1 MPKGQ
6 LTINKKDA
14 YTEWGLSMDSS
25 ALSAL
30 MTPAPIK
37 SLIEND
43 SRLEHGREM
52 ITSYTK
58 TDSEGAKIEVNTVK
72 MGARDVTV
80 TFNITAKSE
89 AEFLQRYY
97 NFCSELERGK
107 LDISTSFLPNV
118 VFHMV
123 YVSCSQFSEF
133 VLGIGK
139 FTLKLTEPNPKK
151 RD

>member
-43 SRLEHGREM
+43 SRLEHGKEV

-58 TDSEGAKIEVNTVK
+58 TDSDGAKTEVNIVK
-72 MGARDVTV
+72 VDARDVT
-80 TFNITAKSE
+80 TSFNITAKNE

-97 NFCSELERGK
+97 SFCSELEKGT
-107 LDISTSFLPNV
+107 LDISTSFLPGV
-118 VFHMV
+118 IFHTI
-123 YVSCSQFSEF
+123 YVSCTQFSEF
-133 VLGIGK
+133 ALGMGK
-139 FTLKLTEPNPKK
+139 YILKLIEPNPKNRK
-151 RD
+151 

>member
-14 YTEWGLSMDSS
+14 YTEWGLSMDPS

-30 MTPAPIK
+30 MTPSATK
-37 SLIEND
+37 SYIEND
-43 SRLEHGREM
+43 SRLEHGKEM

-58 TDSEGAKIEVNTVK
+58 TDSDGNKVNVNTVK
-72 MGARDVTV
+72 LDARDVTV
-80 TFNITAKSE
+80 TFNITARNE
-89 AEFLQRYY
+89 TQFLQRYY
-97 NFCSELERGK
+97 SFCSELEKGT

-118 VFHMV
+118 VFHMI

-133 VLGIGK
+133 NLGIGK
-139 FTLKLTEPNPKK
+139 FTLKLTEPNPKN
-151 RD
+151 RV

>member
-43 SRLEHGREM
+43 SRLEHGKEV

-58 TDSEGAKIEVNTVK
+58 TDSDGAKTEVNIVK
-72 MGARDVTV
+72 VDARDVT
-80 TFNITAKSE
+80 TSFNITAKNE

-97 NFCSELERGK
+97 SFCSELEKGT
-107 LDISTSFLPNV
+107 LDISTSFLPGV
-118 VFHMV
+118 IFHTI
-123 YVSCSQFSEF
+123 YVSCTQFSEF
-133 VLGIGK
+133 ALGIGK
-139 FTLKLTEPNPKK
+139 YILKLIEPNPKNRK
-151 RD
+151 

>member
-6 LTINKKDA
+6 LTINGKDA

-43 SRLEHGREM
+43 SRLEHGKEM
-52 ITSYTK
+52 ITSITQ
-58 TDSEGAKIEVNTVK
+58 TDSEGASKEVSTVK
-72 MGARDVTV
+72 VDARDITV
-80 TFNITAKSE
+80 SFNITAKNE
-89 AEFLQRYY
+89 AQFLQRYY
-97 NFCSELERGK
+97 GFCSELEKGK

-118 VFHMV
+118 VFHTI

-139 FTLKLTEPNPKK
+139 FTLKLTEPNPKNRK
-151 RD
+151 

>member
-43 SRLEHGREM
+43 SRLEHGKEV

-58 TDSEGAKIEVNTVK
+58 TDSEGAKTEVNIVK
-72 MGARDVTV
+72 VDARDVT
-80 TFNITAKSE
+80 TSFNITAKNE

-97 NFCSELERGK
+97 SFCSELEKGI
-107 LDISTSFLPNV
+107 LDISTSFLPGV
-118 VFHMV
+118 IFHTI
-123 YVSCSQFSEF
+123 YVSCTQFSEF
-133 VLGIGK
+133 ALGMGK
-139 FTLKLTEPNPKK
+139 YILKLIEPNPKNRK
-151 RD
+151 